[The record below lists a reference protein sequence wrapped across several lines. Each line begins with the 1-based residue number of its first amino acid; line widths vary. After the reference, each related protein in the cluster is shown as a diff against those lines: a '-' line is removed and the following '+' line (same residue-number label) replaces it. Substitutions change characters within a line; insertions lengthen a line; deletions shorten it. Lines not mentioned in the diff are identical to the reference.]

1 MTSAKNA
8 AALELRVTARR
19 GTCLD
24 KASLRVIGQK
34 DTYLEMTLR
43 SLPIARRSRG
53 AGAPFRGTTGAFPW
67 GRWIATGVLVL
78 ACGAGCIRPK
88 DDYEEFAKRPLTERE
103 ASVVDVQLTPCE
115 ELLKEN
121 LSGDF
126 LVSCRPNALRDSPFG
141 LAVRQKVTPSP
152 DGKTAT
158 LGLAFTPLKIGAK
171 NFSDTTGTLTTLSDA
186 ALTTE
191 CSYRLDIGTLTL
203 GKEANIL
210 DLDLQATNVVLRGKL
225 QTVDRACAE
234 LDGEVTLIGLSLQ
247 NDMDYCIFKRVAADG
262 VLPVVGAD
270 DYACDPAGLPPR

>member
-1 MTSAKNA
+1 
-8 AALELRVTARR
+8 
-19 GTCLD
+19 
-24 KASLRVIGQK
+24 
-34 DTYLEMTLR
+34 
-43 SLPIARRSRG
+43 
-53 AGAPFRGTTGAFPW
+53 
-67 GRWIATGVLVL
+67 VLVL
-78 ACGAGCIRPK
+78 ACGTGCIRPK
-88 DDYEEFAKRPLTERE
+88 DDYEEFGQRRLTERE

-126 LVSCRPNALRDSPFG
+126 LVSCRPNALQAPFG
-141 LAVRQKVTPSP
+141 LAVHQKITPSS

-158 LGLAFTPLKIGAK
+158 LGLSFTPLKVDAK
-171 NFSDTTGTLTTLSDA
+171 NFSDTTGMLTTLADA

-210 DLDLQATNVVLRGKL
+210 DLDLEATHVVLRGKL

-247 NDMDYCIFKRVAADG
+247 NDMDSCIFKRVAADG
-262 VLPVVGAD
+262 VLPVVAPE